1 MKPLPVQIIAVAPCP
16 LYVALCEERAYVL
29 FLVIL

>member
-1 MKPLPVQIIAVAPCP
+1 MKPLPVQLVAVAPCL

-29 FLVIL
+29 FLVNL